1 MFALIPARNEGPRV
15 AAVVTGALQHV
26 GGVVVVVNGCLDD
39 TADQAR
45 SAGATVIE
53 SEPGYAAAL
62 KAGYRHLR
70 GRAVVQLDADGQH
83 PPSAIPSLQG
93 RLVSADL
100 VIGSR
105 FAGPRPGYAVGI
117 QRTVAIHG
125 VSALTSALIGQ
136 RIHDAT
142 SGMHALSPRAV
153 AVFAEHYPDRI
164 ADTSVLVR
172 ARKLGLLVDEV
183 HVEMNARSGGD
194 SMHGGPRAALYLLRV
209 VAGTLREAARPTH
222 PSARSAE

>member
-15 AAVVTGALQHV
+15 AAVVAGALEHV
-26 GGVVVVVNGCLDD
+26 QGVVVVVNGCQDD

-45 SAGATVIE
+45 AAGAEVIE
-53 SEPGYAAAL
+53 SEPGYAKAL
-62 KAGYRHLR
+62 RAGYRHLR

-83 PPSAIPSLQG
+83 PPEAIPALRQ
-93 RLVSADL
+93 RLISADV

-105 FAGPRPGYAVGI
+105 FLADSPGYPVGL
-117 QRTVAIHG
+117 QRTVGIHG
-125 VSALTSALIGQ
+125 VSLLTSALIGQ
-136 RIHDAT
+136 RIRDAT

-172 ARKLGLLVDEV
+172 ARRFGLRVDEV
-183 HVEMNARSGGD
+183 PVSMNARSGGD
-194 SMHGGPRAALYLLRV
+194 SMHGGPAAVLYLARV
-209 VAGTLREAARPTH
+209 VRGTIREALKPLH
-222 PSARSAE
+222 PAARSAE